1 MISTRIRFFIF
12 FYFTCHLIFSQEN
25 KSILTDI
32 DIQIESTAAIN
43 KMYNFEF
50 NTSLKEFRWLEQEY
64 KNHPLPI
71 FLKGLSLWWKID
83 AYSGISDL
91 LKIDSLKKIDS
102 EFLEIMDNTI
112 SVSKEIYEN
121 NKIDAAFF
129 LSAAHAFKGRL
140 LADRKKWRSASVA
153 GINALKYLKEIKQ
166 DTLMI
171 PEISFGNGLF
181 NYYSIWISD
190 RYPLLKPFI
199 SLFPEGNKNLGI
211 EQLVNAANTSFYTR
225 TEAQLFL
232 VKIFSAENQLNKAL
246 YLSKYL
252 FETFPNNSIFH
263 KYYTQL
269 LYRTSNFKLC
279 EKESLKILE
288 NFSLKKIGYFDNE
301 ARLAHFF
308 LGEIYSLSRN
318 YRLSIYHLKKSLE
331 FSDKFKNKKLG
342 YTIYS
347 NFLIGKI
354 YYTLGEK
361 NLSKKYLK
369 SVIRSTNRNDD
380 LNKKSR
386 DYLK

>member
-71 FLKGLSLWWKID
+71 FLIGLSLWWKID

-354 YYTLGEK
+354 YNTLGEK
-361 NLSKKYLK
+361 DLSKKYLK